1 MSLLNIHSMNK
12 SIKNERKR
20 NKSRREEKR
29 TMGKKL
35 NGEAKRKWKDEV
47 ISESEHK
54 IQKELRK
61 TKALMQQ
68 SYANMFSE

>member
-1 MSLLNIHSMNK
+1 M
-12 SIKNERKR
+12 
-20 NKSRREEKR
+20 
-29 TMGKKL
+29 

>member
-1 MSLLNIHSMNK
+1 MKQSNNRSQAE
-12 SIKNERKR
+12 NERKT
-20 NKSRREEKR
+20 NKSRCEEKR
-29 TMGKKL
+29 TVGEKL
-35 NGEAKRKWKDEV
+35 NGEAKRKWKHEV